1 MVRGRGEAVGSE
13 KKRQLEMTVATIQG
27 RFGLKALQRLESAG
41 ISVAEVPHIPTGF
54 VDLDKVLGS
63 GGMPRGRITELLGAP
78 TSGMST
84 LALKVI
90 ANAQF
95 SGDTA
100 VYVDLSGTFDPGY
113 AARCSIDLKRLLLVR
128 PRQGT
133 EALEIAGSLGS
144 RGGIGILVFDSVP
157 HLLSEPTV
165 PRTMAVALRRL
176 SGALIGSACAFLFLT
191 PLFFSN
197 ADSPNNYPA
206 GFDLPRHAAA
216 RLLIERERWLQKRS
230 DITGYQAR
238 ASVLKNAFGPAGKRA
253 TIAITFDDVVQG
265 SGK

>member
-1 MVRGRGEAVGSE
+1 VGSD
-13 KKRQLEMTVATIQG
+13 KKRRLEMTVTAIQG
-27 RFGLKALQRLESAG
+27 RFGLKALQRLESPAA
-41 ISVAEVPHIPTGF
+41 AEIPHIPTGF
-54 VDLDKVLGS
+54 VGLDQVLGC
-63 GGMPRGRITELLGAP
+63 GGIPRGRITELVGAP

-90 ANAQF
+90 ANAQL

-128 PRQGT
+128 PHRGT
-133 EALEIAGSLGS
+133 EALEIAGSLVA

-157 HLLSEPTV
+157 HLLSEGTA
-165 PRTMAVALRRL
+165 PRTMGVALQRL
-176 SGALIGSACAFLFLT
+176 SRALNGSACALLFLT
-191 PLFFSN
+191 PLCFGN

-206 GFDLPRHAAA
+206 GFDLSHHAAV

-238 ASVLKNAFGPAGKRA
+238 ASVLKNAFGPANKRA
-253 TIAITFDDVVQG
+253 TLSITFDDVVQG